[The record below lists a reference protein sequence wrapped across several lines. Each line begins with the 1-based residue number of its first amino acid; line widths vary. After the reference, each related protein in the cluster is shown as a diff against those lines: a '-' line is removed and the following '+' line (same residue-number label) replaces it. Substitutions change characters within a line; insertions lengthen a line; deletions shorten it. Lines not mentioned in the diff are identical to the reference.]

1 MVSDARRERFNQ
13 LDWSLDLLMIGAL
26 LELKSLVA
34 SAKWV
39 HFWNMRKL
47 KHIFLWKVILPSFSF
62 WTLFGEV
69 TFSCEER
76 GLSTGSRFIEEMKGR
91 SDFCFTEWLLGAKQ
105 RVYSRHVARVDII
118 LPTVEI
124 HSADAITD
132 FLALDVGAL
141 MRVRVLK
148 RNGERRRFSW
158 SRELFHWL
166 R

>member
-1 MVSDARRERFNQ
+1 MQCYFT
-13 LDWSLDLLMIGAL
+13 
-26 LELKSLVA
+26 
-34 SAKWV
+34 
-39 HFWNMRKL
+39 
-47 KHIFLWKVILPSFSF
+47 IFLFLNSF
-62 WTLFGEV
+62 WRGN
-69 TFSCEER
+69 FSCEER

-105 RVYSRHVARVDII
+105 TVSSRHVARVDII

-148 RNGERRRFSW
+148 RNGERRRFS
-158 SRELFHWL
+158 
-166 R
+166 

>member
-1 MVSDARRERFNQ
+1 MILIMVSDARRERFNQ

-69 TFSCEER
+69 TFSSEER

-91 SDFCFTEWLLGAKQ
+91 SDFCFTEWLLGTKQ
-105 RVYSRHVARVDII
+105 TSFPPTCGESRLYLADCGNTFGGCDHGFSCSRRGSTHARACI
-118 LPTVEI
+118 E
-124 HSADAITD
+124 S
-132 FLALDVGAL
+132 
-141 MRVRVLK
+141 
-148 RNGERRRFSW
+148 
-158 SRELFHWL
+158 
-166 R
+166 